1 MITCDGNGGGVWY
14 STNLGVSWTEANS
27 NGIPSNHTWNSVAIS
42 SDGTSMIAGDIAGGV
57 WYSTN
62 SGVSWTEATSIPT
75 TYQWSSVAI
84 TTVAIT
90 KTSTNTIMLA
100 CNQGDPNKG
109 STNGGVWYSTNSG
122 GTWTEAAELPLNH
135 TWNSVAISSD
145 GTSMIT
151 CDGNGGGVWYSTNSG
166 ESWTEANSNGI
177 PTNNVWN
184 SVAISSSGSMIAGD
198 LTSPS
203 GGGGIWYSFQIAPC
217 FLSISKILLANSTYK
232 SIDLLSTFD
241 KVKSPFSSEPQAIR
255 NIIKRPINS
264 STVPPDNMP
273 VCIEKDFIS
282 KGVPFEDVYISGYHR
297 VVLSDKSGPNRHIG
311 VQANKLTNKF
321 ITLEEVNDL
330 FYYHIELEDPT
341 QHLIVSGMPV
351 ESFQKE

>member
-1 MITCDGNGGGVWY
+1 M
-14 STNLGVSWTEANS
+14 S
-27 NGIPSNHTWNSVAIS
+27 NITWN
-42 SDGTSMIAGDIAGGV
+42 
-57 WYSTN
+57 
-62 SGVSWTEATSIPT
+62 EA
-75 TYQWSSVAI
+75 
-84 TTVAIT
+84 
-90 KTSTNTIMLA
+90 
-100 CNQGDPNKG
+100 
-109 STNGGVWYSTNSG
+109 
-122 GTWTEAAELPLNH
+122 
-135 TWNSVAISSD
+135 
-145 GTSMIT
+145 
-151 CDGNGGGVWYSTNSG
+151 
-166 ESWTEANSNGI
+166 
-177 PTNNVWN
+177 
-184 SVAISSSGSMIAGD
+184 
-198 LTSPS
+198 
-203 GGGGIWYSFQIAPC
+203 
-217 FLSISKILLANSTYK
+217 
-232 SIDLLSTFD
+232 
-241 KVKSPFSSEPQAIR
+241 QAIR